1 MRRVTGDRRPPEVT
15 SVHSMNPNRSH
26 TQLRRLSRFE
36 PLESRRLL
44 ALLQNPVNQFD
55 VDASG
60 LVSPSDVLAVVN
72 AINAQS
78 HANRLGGE
86 VGSTDINPGKEFFL
100 DVNGDRMLSP
110 MDILLVINVLNRER
124 GTLNVA
130 LSISPDF
137 DSNGNGVVQESDVI
151 LGGQVSKAARLQLTV
166 TALDQKLQPVTGK
179 QAVFKQTVDV
189 ASGFEFA
196 PSLFV
201 GLNRVDLTATDLLG
215 NQQTLSQEVVFGD
228 HIADWNAALLNVV
241 RDWTTT
247 SGDPYEGRIVSSSP
261 PIVAKNL
268 AMIHVAMFDA
278 LNSFTKQYSPYLAA
292 ASPAADASPIAASA
306 TAAFEIAAAIYP
318 AAREIAVWRATLAES
333 LAQVDNVSAREKG
346 VAFGRLIAD
355 AMLNVRDSDGASQT
369 STYSP
374 GSFPGEWHPTGP
386 DFLPPLLPL
395 WGSVKLFAVSN
406 VTDFRPPP
414 PPELTSAE
422 YAAAV
427 DEVLRLGR
435 ADNAERTLEQTEI
448 AAFWADG
455 GGTAT
460 PPGHWN
466 RIAIDLSLANGQ
478 STLERARTLALLNVG
493 LADAGISAWD
503 AKYAYDFWRPI
514 DAIRRAA
521 EDGNAATAADS
532 TWQPLLQTPPFP
544 TYTSGHSTFSGAAAT
559 ILTSIFGENVAF
571 ATRSDVHTGPTQRP
585 PATLPARHFDSLW
598 AAAEEAGVSR
608 IYGGIHFSFDNTAG
622 LSAGDAIG
630 LYVANHLLTP
640 IA

>member
-1 MRRVTGDRRPPEVT
+1 
-15 SVHSMNPNRSH
+15 MNPNRSH

-36 PLESRRLL
+36 QLENRRLL
-44 ALLQNPVNQFD
+44 ALLQNPVNQYD

-60 LVSPSDVLAVVN
+60 LVNPSDVLAVVN
-72 AINAQS
+72 AINAESHAKQS
-78 HANRLGGE
+78 HTNQLDSVVDSAD
-86 VGSTDINPGKEFFL
+86 VSPAKEFFL
-100 DVNGDRMLSP
+100 DVNGDSMLSP

-124 GTLNVA
+124 GTLSLVLA
-130 LSISPDF
+130 TTPDF

-151 LGGQVSKAARLQLTV
+151 LRGHVSKAARLQLTV
-166 TALDQKLQPVTGK
+166 TAMDQELLPITGK
-179 QAVFKQTVDV
+179 QAVFKQTVDG

-201 GLNRVDLTATDLLG
+201 GLNRVDLTATDILG
-215 NQQTLSQEVVFGD
+215 NQQTLSQEIVFGD

-247 SGDPYEGRIVSSSP
+247 SDDPYGGRIVSASP

-278 LNSFTKQYSPYLAA
+278 LNSFTKQYSPYLTTAV
-292 ASPAADASPIAASA
+292 PAPDASPIAASA
-306 TAAFEIAAAIYP
+306 TAAFEVARSLYP
-318 AAREIAVWRATLAES
+318 AARETAVWRATLAES
-333 LAQVDNVSAREKG
+333 LAQVHDVSAREKG
-346 VAFGRLIAD
+346 IAFGRLIAA
-355 AMLNVRDSDGASQT
+355 AMLKVRDSDGSSQT
-369 STYSP
+369 SAYSS
-374 GSFPGEWHPTGP
+374 GSSPGEWTPTAP
-386 DFLPPLLPL
+386 DFLPPLLPW

-414 PPELTSAE
+414 PPELTSVE

-427 DEVLRLGR
+427 DEVVHLGR
-435 ADNAERTLEQTEI
+435 ADSAERTLEQTEI
-448 AAFWADG
+448 ANFWADG

-466 RIAIDLSLANGQ
+466 RIAVDLSLANGQ
-478 STLERARTLALLNVG
+478 STLERARTLALLNLG

-503 AKYAYDFWRPI
+503 TKYAYDFWRPI
-514 DAIRRAA
+514 DAIRRAS

-559 ILTSIFGENVAF
+559 VLTSIFGENVAF
-571 ATRSDVHTGPTQRP
+571 ATRSDGHTGMPQRP
-585 PATLPARHFDSLW
+585 LATLTTRHFDSVW
-598 AAAEEAGVSR
+598 EAAEEAGISR
-608 IYGGIHFSFDNTAG
+608 VYGGIHFSFDNTAG

-630 LYVANHLLTP
+630 LYVANHLLTA